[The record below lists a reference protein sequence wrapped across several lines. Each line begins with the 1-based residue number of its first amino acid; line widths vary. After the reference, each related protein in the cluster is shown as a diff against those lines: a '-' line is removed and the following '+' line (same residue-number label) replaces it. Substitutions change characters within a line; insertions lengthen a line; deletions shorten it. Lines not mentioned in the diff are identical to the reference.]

1 MTPESEEEL
10 SAVLAERRDPVLIRG
25 GGTRGISMEASV
37 LETGRLSGI
46 ELYEPGALTLVAGA
60 GTPLAEI
67 EKALAEGNQRLA
79 FEPMDHRGLLESEGE
94 PTIGGIVAANISGP
108 RRIQVGACRDHLL
121 GVRFVDGS
129 GSIIKNGGRVMKNV
143 TGYDLVKLMA
153 GSWGTLGVLSQV
165 SLKVLPESESEATLL
180 LPCPDVATAVSRMSA
195 ALGSPFEVT
204 GAACA
209 PSEGTLTV
217 MLRLEG
223 FEESVAYRA
232 KRLADQLGE
241 VSVVSDRDESRR
253 IWREIRDVSAFH
265 GTTGDVWRISVK
277 PGDAAEVSSRVEAEA
292 LSFDWGGGL
301 IWALVDEGSDLRQ
314 RIGPFSGHAT
324 LVRATTDTRTRFGM
338 FQPEPAPL
346 AAISAGLR
354 ERFDPRGILNPGLMK
369 TPAHA

>member
-1 MTPESEEEL
+1 M
-10 SAVLAERRDPVLIRG
+10 LAERRDPVVIRG
-25 GGTRGISMEASV
+25 GGTRGIGMEAPI

-46 ELYEPGALTLVAGA
+46 ERYEPGALTLVAGA

-67 EKALAEGNQRLA
+67 EKVLAEGNQRLA
-79 FEPMDHRGLLESEGE
+79 FEPMDHRGLLERDGE

-129 GSIIKNGGRVMKNV
+129 GSVVKNGGRVMKSV

-165 SLKVLPESESEATLL
+165 SLKVLPESETEATLL
-180 LPCPDVATAVSRMSA
+180 LPCPDVTTAVSRMSA

-204 GAACA
+204 GAACGPRDGA
-209 PSEGTLTV
+209 LTV

-223 FEESVAYRA
+223 FEDSVAYRA
-232 KRLADQLGE
+232 QRLADQLGD
-241 VSVVSDRDESRR
+241 VSLVSDREETRR
-253 IWREIRDVSAFH
+253 IWRDIRDVSAFH
-265 GTTGDVWRISVK
+265 GRAGDVWRISFK
-277 PGDAAEVSSRVEAEA
+277 PGDAPEISSRLEVEA

-301 IWALVDEGSDLRQ
+301 IWALVSEGTDLRQ

-324 LVRATTDTRTRFGM
+324 LVRASNDTRTRIGM

-346 AAISAGLR
+346 AALSERLR
-354 ERFDPRGILNPGLMK
+354 AQFYPRGILSPGVMG
-369 TPAHA
+369 